1 VPVSV
6 SGSAGLASPAPP
18 RPALSCPALHAG
30 LCEGP
35 VRWTYPGRWRQ
46 AFWIFSGLCSR
57 VCALYFGEGLT
68 GIQVDAAVV
77 EQLVEERV
85 PACARQV
92 GARTPLWG
100 DHGMDHYNN

>member
-1 VPVSV
+1 MC
-6 SGSAGLASPAPP
+6 AGVRIRQRRPSQTCAAPP
-18 RPALSCPALHAG
+18 RPALHAAL
-30 LCEGP
+30 LEGA
-35 VRWTYPGRWRQ
+35 VRWTHRGRWRQ

-77 EQLVEERV
+77 EQLVEERA

-92 GARTPLWG
+92 GARTPLRVRG
-100 DHGMDHYNN
+100 EIMG